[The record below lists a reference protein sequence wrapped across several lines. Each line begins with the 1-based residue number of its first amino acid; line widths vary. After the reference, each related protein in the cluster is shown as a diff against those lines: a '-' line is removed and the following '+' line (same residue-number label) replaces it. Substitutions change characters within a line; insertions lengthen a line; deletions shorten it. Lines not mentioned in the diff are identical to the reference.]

1 MMCRR
6 ISEHALMLDMASPQR
21 SCDVE
26 AGGICSSISIS
37 TNPRLD
43 SLVWRE
49 QSTRNGSNS
58 SSSIIYRIFVDF
70 GNTEL

>member
-26 AGGICSSISIS
+26 AEGTCSSIS

-58 SSSIIYRIFVDF
+58 SSSIIYHIFVDF